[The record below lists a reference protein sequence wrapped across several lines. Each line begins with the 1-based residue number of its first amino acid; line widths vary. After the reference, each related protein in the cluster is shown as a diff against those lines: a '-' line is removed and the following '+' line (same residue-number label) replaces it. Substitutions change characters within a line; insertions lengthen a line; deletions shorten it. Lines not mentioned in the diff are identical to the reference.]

1 MKAIP
6 LQTNQALNLL
16 LSILTPFTD
25 CWHRDYANLRR
36 TERATIYRG
45 QICSR
50 TTSVPFLHLWVSPT
64 SCVDLRSSLFS
75 DVTQRRLVVSYW
87 RCWRD
92 SQSHPQVSS
101 SPRNPN
107 GTASPLTIGP
117 TGTFKSSVSNHWST
131 MGNNAEERRSYWH
144 RGQVTNSRT
153 CGCAAIRLS
162 CTL

>member
-1 MKAIP
+1 MP
-6 LQTNQALNLL
+6 LQTNQILNLL
-16 LSILTPFTD
+16 FSILPPFTD
-25 CWHRDYANLRR
+25 CWYRENANLRR

-45 QICSR
+45 QIYSR
-50 TTSVPFLHLWVSPT
+50 TTSVLFLHLWVSPA

-75 DVTQRRLVVSYW
+75 DVTQRRLVVGYR

-117 TGTFKSSVSNHWST
+117 TGTSKSSVNNHWST
-131 MGNNAEERRSYWH
+131 LGNNAEERRSYWH
-144 RGQVTNSRT
+144 RDEVTNSLT
-153 CGCAAIRLS
+153 CRSAAIRLS